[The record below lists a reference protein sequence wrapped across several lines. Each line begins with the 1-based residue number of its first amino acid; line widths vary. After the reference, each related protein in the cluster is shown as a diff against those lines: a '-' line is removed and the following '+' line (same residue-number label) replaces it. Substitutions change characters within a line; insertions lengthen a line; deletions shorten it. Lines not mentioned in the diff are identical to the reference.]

1 MNAKRLL
8 IVGGVAGGASC
19 AARARRLS
27 EDLDIVVFE
36 RGSYVSF
43 ANCGLPYYVG
53 HVIEEEEDLLVASPE
68 LFRDRFKI
76 DVRTN
81 SDVRRILP
89 EVRELEIED
98 LSTNRTYRERYDA
111 LVLSPGAEPIK
122 PAVEGLNLPGIFTA
136 VTIPDTRRII
146 EWITTRHVKRAVVV
160 GGGFIGLEMAEN
172 LKRLDIDVTIVE
184 MLAHVMPL
192 LDSEMAAFIHD
203 HLEENG
209 ISLRLGSPVSSFRIN
224 GGGNIDV
231 ELTSGRVETTD
242 MVIWSAGVRPRT
254 ELARAAGLAIGTKGG
269 ILVDEQMHTSDP
281 NIWAVGDAVEVRHT
295 VSARQCLLPLA
306 GPANRQGRIAADAIV
321 KAERNSHFFRGVQGT
336 AVCGILG
343 MTIASTGVTE
353 KNIKTDAGHLNP
365 YEKVYIHPNDHAGY
379 YPDAE
384 RISLKL
390 IFSKPEGKV
399 LGAQAVGRKG
409 VARRID
415 VIAMGIQKNATVF
428 DLEEAELCYAPQYGS
443 AKDPV
448 NMAGMVAANI
458 LRKEATVGH
467 WEDLIGTGAFVLDV
481 RDTDEFSEGH
491 FEKAVNIPLNEL
503 RNRLDELPKNR
514 QIWVHCQ
521 VGLRSYIAI
530 RILLQ
535 NGFDARNLSGGYLM
549 ASAVQKFKQSP
560 APEQKKTD
568 HLPIS

>member
-1 MNAKRLL
+1 MNPKRLL

-27 EDLDIVVFE
+27 EDIDIVMFE
-36 RGSYVSF
+36 RGPYVSF

-68 LFRDRFKI
+68 LFRDRFNI

-81 SDVRRILP
+81 CHVRRIRP
-89 EVRELEIED
+89 AARELEIED
-98 LSTNRTYRERYDA
+98 LGAGRTYRERYDA
-111 LVLSPGAEPIK
+111 LVLSPGAEPVK
-122 PAVEGLNLPGIFTA
+122 PAIEGLNLPGIFTT
-136 VTIPDTRRII
+136 VTIPDTRLII
-146 EWITTRHVKRAVVV
+146 DWINTRQVKRSVIV

-172 LKRLDIDVTIVE
+172 LQRLGIGVTIVE

-209 ISLRLGSPVSSFRIN
+209 VSLRLGSPVSAFRKN
-224 GGGNIDV
+224 ADGNIDV
-231 ELTSGRVETTD
+231 ELSSGKVEATD

-254 ELARAAGLAIGTKGG
+254 ELARAAGLTIGTKGG
-269 ILVDEQMHTSDP
+269 IRVDEQMRTSDP
-281 NIWAVGDAVEVRHT
+281 HIWAVGDAVEVRHT
-295 VSARQCLLPLA
+295 VSGQQCLLPLA

-336 AVCGILG
+336 AVCGVLG
-343 MTIASTGVTE
+343 LTIAATGVTE
-353 KNIKTDAGHLNP
+353 KNIKTDAGHLAP
-365 YEKVYIHPNDHAGY
+365 YEKVYIHPYDHAGY

-384 RISLKL
+384 TISLKL
-390 IFSKPEGKV
+390 IFAKPDGKI

-415 VIAMGIQKNATVF
+415 VIAMAIQKNATVF

-467 WEDLIGTGAFVLDV
+467 WADVIGTDAFVLDV
-481 RDTDEFSEGH
+481 RDTDEFSEEH

-503 RNRLDELPKNR
+503 RDRLDELPKDR

-549 ASAVQKFKQSP
+549 ASAVEKFKPSP
-560 APEQKKTD
+560 TPEQKKKAA
-568 HLPIS
+568 LGI